1 MIKDCQWVAS
11 QVESWTTQGVSYCVV
26 QPCLLICGEQVWST
40 DTVVNVEG
48 DGHVSSCRWT
58 RSGEG
63 RALGLDRETRVTG

>member
-1 MIKDCQWVAS
+1 
-11 QVESWTTQGVSYCVV
+11 
-26 QPCLLICGEQVWST
+26 
-40 DTVVNVEG
+40 VVNVEG